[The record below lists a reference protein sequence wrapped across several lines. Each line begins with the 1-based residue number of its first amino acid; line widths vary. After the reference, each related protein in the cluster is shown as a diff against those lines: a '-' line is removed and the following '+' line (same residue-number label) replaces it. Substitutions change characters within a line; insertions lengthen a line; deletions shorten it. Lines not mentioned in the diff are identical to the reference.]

1 MPKKEKSYLK
11 NIYSKLFSD
20 LTLKEYF
27 TYYYYTLT
35 FRRQKLYEIWSK
47 EVQEVSEKELL
58 IILKQMDSEFDMKIY
73 R

>member
-11 NIYSKLFSD
+11 NIYSKLLSD

-27 TYYYYTLT
+27 TYYYYILT
-35 FRRQKLYEIWSK
+35 FRRQKLYEMWADDD
-47 EVQEVSEKELL
+47 QELKEKELL
-58 IILKQMDSEFDMKIY
+58 RIIKQMDSESDMKIH

>member
-27 TYYYYTLT
+27 TYYYYILT
-35 FRRQKLYEIWSK
+35 FRRQKLYEMWAD
-47 EVQEVSEKELL
+47 ENQDVSEQELL
-58 IILKQMDSEFDMKIY
+58 IILKQMDSEFDMKIH

>member
-47 EVQEVSEKELL
+47 EVPEVSETELL
-58 IILKQMDSEFDMKIY
+58 IILRQMDSEFDMKIY

>member
-11 NIYSKLFSD
+11 NIYSKLLSD

-27 TYYYYTLT
+27 TYYYYILT
-35 FRRQKLYEIWSK
+35 FRRQKLYEMWADDD
-47 EVQEVSEKELL
+47 QELKEKELL
-58 IILKQMDSEFDMKIY
+58 RIIKQMDSEFDMKIH

>member
-27 TYYYYTLT
+27 TYYYYILT

>member
-27 TYYYYTLT
+27 TYYYYILT

-47 EVQEVSEKELL
+47 EVPEVSEKELL

>member
-20 LTLKEYF
+20 LTLKEFF
-27 TYYYYTLT
+27 TYYYYILT
-35 FRRQKLYEIWSK
+35 FRRQKLYEMWAD
-47 EVQEVSEKELL
+47 ENQDVSEQELL
-58 IILKQMDSEFDMKIY
+58 IILKQMDSEFDMKIH

>member
-47 EVQEVSEKELL
+47 EVPEVSEKELL